1 VDDEQGVNGITRRK
15 VLAAGLAATAASA
28 IPSVS
33 MGTVTLKEHS
43 SDLSWMP
50 GWELR
55 DKIARKELSPAEV
68 AQHFLKRI
76 ERLDSKFHAYITV
89 DPEAVMAQANAAEQA
104 VMKGGPLGPLHG
116 IPISVKDLFMT
127 RGLRT
132 TQGSMAFSDVVPQWD
147 EIQVERL
154 RAAGAI
160 ILGKTQ
166 TSEFATFP
174 RTKTVLAGEA
184 FNPWNTGHI
193 SGASSGGSGVAVAAG
208 MSCFSIGSDGGG
220 STRIPACFNG
230 VFGFQPSAG
239 RIPMRIPHSVTMSS
253 TGPMTLHVRDAA
265 TIIQVISGA
274 DVRDPSAIEQPAPD
288 FLGEL
293 DKGVKGFRIAWSP
306 DFGLIPIIDKRVIS
320 QVERSAGLLGEAG
333 AIIEAPSLTL
343 PDEQAWNV
351 FLTLNETSYHR
362 RGRLLG
368 LTATQQAQL
377 TPPTQA
383 MLEMVKQA
391 PPVTMEDEMKALED
405 RRGVQQ
411 WIDGVFAS
419 HDLICTPTVGMTA
432 PPIPEGEWEQ
442 PYQEPFYA
450 SRIST
455 PYTYIA
461 NILGL
466 PAASVPCGFVD
477 GLPVG
482 LQIIG
487 PRFADVKV
495 MRAAQAMSLL
505 QPWMDFHPPG
515 LES

>member
-1 VDDEQGVNGITRRK
+1 MAEQPNPDGITRRT

-28 IPSVS
+28 MPSAV
-33 MGTVTLKEHS
+33 GKVLPGENAPDIT
-43 SDLSWMP
+43 WMP

-55 DKIARKELSPAEV
+55 DKIVSRELSPTEV
-68 AQHFLKRI
+68 AQHFLQRI
-76 ERLDSKFHAYITV
+76 ARLDPEYHAYITV
-89 DPEAVMAQANAAEQA
+89 DPESVMVQARAAEQA

-132 TQGSMAFSDVVPQWD
+132 TQGSMAFGDVVPQWD

-154 RAAGAI
+154 RDAGAI

-184 FNPWNTGHI
+184 LNPWNTGHI

-239 RIPMRIPHSVTMSS
+239 RIPMRIPHSVPMSS
-253 TGPMTLHVRDAA
+253 TGPMTLYVRDAA
-265 TIIQVISGA
+265 TILQVIAGA
-274 DVRDPSAIEQPAPD
+274 DSRDPSAIEQPAPD
-288 FLGEL
+288 FLGSL
-293 DKGVKGFRIAWSP
+293 DQGVKGFRIAWSP
-306 DFGLIPIIDKRVIS
+306 DFGLIPVIDPRVIS
-320 QVERSAGLLGEAG
+320 QVERSAGALAGAG

-351 FLTLNETSYHR
+351 FLTINETSYHR
-362 RGRLLG
+362 RGRLLE
-368 LTATQQAQL
+368 LTAVQQAQL

-405 RRGVQQ
+405 RRSVQQ
-411 WIDGVFAS
+411 WIDGVFTS
-419 HDLICTPTVGMTA
+419 HDLICTPTVGITA
-432 PPIPEGEWEQ
+432 PPIPECEWDQ
-442 PYQEPFYA
+442 PYTEPFYA

-487 PRFADVKV
+487 PRFADVNV
-495 MRAAQAMSLL
+495 MRAAQAMSRL
-505 QPWMDFHPPG
+505 QPWMDVHPPG
-515 LES
+515 LDPA